1 MEGFSKFINGIADFF
16 QTKIDFLNLKELS
29 PAIYIAVA
37 GALLVF
43 VAFVIALI
51 ARGAG
56 KTAKYRKFLDDTTAY
71 INAVGTIDENNVEG
85 LNARIQQMPRGV
97 SKGWGVFLEQ
107 QDGYPSN
114 YITEKE
120 GVGDRKT
127 VKKAGRVFYSLASA
141 IVILLCIGLA
151 AIACK
156 SDIAAVTVGDPAMA
170 TATILKVVLPVLGT
184 LVLPLL
190 VYFVFLAILNASY
203 QSQYNKL
210 CASFRA
216 FQDAMDEAVIIFR
229 EEEDEFVT
237 ENIEEI
243 NAAIEEIL
251 ANANRNVELID
262 IVTTPKID
270 TEEVAPVTETVPE
283 PEPEITPEPEPVP
296 EPDPE
301 PAPAPAPEPAPA
313 ETVTAAVAEDV
324 DDEARKRGELMLDL
338 VDIAQRASMDKSMT
352 SDQLFELAEY
362 LYSVKVS
369 GDYDT
374 EGEQEVFDLCLTLL
388 ANSATLADKL

>member
-1 MEGFSKFINGIADFF
+1 M
-16 QTKIDFLNLKELS
+16 
-29 PAIYIAVA
+29 
-37 GALLVF
+37 
-43 VAFVIALI
+43 
-51 ARGAG
+51 
-56 KTAKYRKFLDDTTAY
+56 
-71 INAVGTIDENNVEG
+71 
-85 LNARIQQMPRGV
+85 
-97 SKGWGVFLEQ
+97 
-107 QDGYPSN
+107 
-114 YITEKE
+114 
-120 GVGDRKT
+120 
-127 VKKAGRVFYSLASA
+127 
-141 IVILLCIGLA
+141 ILLCIGLA

-190 VYFVFLAILNASY
+190 IYFVFLAVLNASY

-283 PEPEITPEPEPVP
+283 PEPEITPEPEPEP
-296 EPDPE
+296 EPE
-301 PAPAPAPEPAPA
+301 PVPEPAPA
-313 ETVTAAVAEDV
+313 ETVTAAVAEDI

-388 ANSATLADKL
+388 ANSATLADKI